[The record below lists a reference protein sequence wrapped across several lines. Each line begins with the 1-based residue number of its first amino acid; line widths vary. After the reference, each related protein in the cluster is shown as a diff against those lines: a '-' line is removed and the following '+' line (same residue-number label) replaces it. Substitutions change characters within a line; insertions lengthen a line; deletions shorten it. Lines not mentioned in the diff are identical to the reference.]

1 MDVELPNPSLN
12 LEACRHTQM
21 WALLETC
28 PKISEILAH
37 DIVENEDACKTVEIH
52 EDPVDDVVHVS
63 LAKLTVSMADIRPTT
78 ICLYA
83 PLSLLEVD
91 AGMRS
96 EEPMS

>member
-1 MDVELPNPSLN
+1 MGTLRKPLAQIHKV
-12 LEACRHTQM
+12 
-21 WALLETC
+21 
-28 PKISEILAH
+28 LAH